1 MILMEGSSIIVA
13 VSLQG
18 VLGAFCIFILIL
30 GPFSSLAIF
39 MVLHYEFLQR
49 FSFFGF
55 SFLERFRVDCGRLS
69 TQSSD

>member
-1 MILMEGSSIIVA
+1 MEGSSIIVA

-18 VLGAFCIFILIL
+18 VLGAFCIFILIV
-30 GPFSSLAIF
+30 GPFSSVAIS
-39 MVLHYEFLQR
+39 MVLTVNEFFQR
-49 FSFFGF
+49 F